1 MSKSYE
7 KLVTLLKQMFQMDQ
21 ADLDFGIYR
30 IMNYKRKEIEKFLNE
45 DLLPQVREQL
55 EKYISVRQKN
65 LKNELEE
72 LKKKLD
78 ETGVLYENSAKYVAI
93 KNELEAGMDIGKIE
107 DEVYSH
113 LTNFFS
119 RYYNNGDFISQ
130 RRYKEGVYAIPYEG
144 EEVKLYW
151 ANADQY
157 YIKTTEY
164 FRDYTFTLP
173 DGKRVHFKLVEA
185 STEKDNNK
193 PPENK
198 ERRFVLYEDE
208 PVKVEN
214 GELIIQFEYKVHE
227 SKQKDLNDKTIK
239 KITDIFATG
248 KGIYT
253 PFLGIF
259 TPSPTEANPRRTLLE
274 KHLND
279 YTARN
284 TFDYFIHKD
293 LGGFLRRE
301 LDFYLKNE
309 VMFLDDLDTE
319 HEVRVEQYITKIK
332 VIKNIGYKIIAFLE
346 QIENF
351 QKKLWLKKKF
361 VVETNYCITLDR
373 INEKFYPEIAANKA
387 QVEEWKKLF
396 AIDELEGYSEPL
408 TVEFLKANPYL
419 VLDTAFFGEEFKEK
433 LIQSIDNIDEKT
445 DGLLIKSE
453 NFQALNLLLER
464 YKEQVKCVYI
474 DPPYNTDASKIIY
487 KNGYEHSSWISL
499 LSDRLKITKSLL
511 QIDGIIE
518 VAIDDYE
525 LRHLNMLMDCVFG
538 SNNFISNI
546 AILTNPKG
554 RDQEHIAQAHDYTVI
569 YAKDKKYAETYYFS
583 LSEDELNKK
592 YALSDGN
599 VRYRELPLKR
609 TGSGKR
615 REDRPFMFFPFIYNI
630 ETKTLSIISK
640 DEYEKIYDKTTNS
653 FNDDFL
659 YALKEKYESS
669 GYIFILPQDE
679 KGNFLRWRW
688 GYDKCEKGVHEGV
701 LFVKE
706 TSESMFNVYEKNTGD
721 EYYTPKSFWFGEKY
735 DASSKG
741 TNLLNNIIPNNPFD
755 YPKSLYTV
763 MDNIIIGANDSSL
776 ILDFF
781 AGSGTTAHAVINLNR
796 EDGGNR
802 KYILVEMGEYFDTVL
817 KPRIQKV
824 IYSKDWK
831 DGKPVSREGISHMFK
846 YMKLESYEDALNNLE
861 IRRTEEQQLVL
872 DLNKDLREQYMLS
885 YMLDKETEGSMSLL
899 NIDQFANPFAYKM
912 KIANGVE
919 TKETL
924 IDLVETFNYLIG
936 LIVTRIDAKQSFNTE
951 PDETSDIPGAVKLIP
966 AKDGKGEY
974 TFKEV
979 EGHTLSGDKV
989 LIIWRTL
996 TGDIAKDN
1004 AALDA
1009 YFRKKKYST
1018 QDFEYDRIYVN
1029 GDNNLQNMKQ
1039 EGERWKV
1046 LLIEEEFK
1054 RLMFDVQDV

>member
-1 MSKSYE
+1 MSRSYE
-7 KLVTLLKQMFQMDQ
+7 KLIMLLKQMFQMDQ

-45 DLLPQVREQL
+45 DLLPQVRTQL
-55 EKYISVRQKN
+55 EKYVSAKQKS
-65 LKNELEE
+65 LKKDLEE
-72 LKKKLD
+72 LKKTLD
-78 ETGVLYENSAKYVAI
+78 ETGVVYESSAKYMAL
-93 KNELEAGMDIGKIE
+93 KSQLESGMDLEKIE

-113 LTNFFS
+113 LTDFFS

-130 RRYKEGVYAIPYEG
+130 RRYKQGVYAIPYEG

-157 YIKTTEY
+157 YIKTAEY

-198 ERRFVLYEDE
+198 ERRFVLYQDE

-227 SKQKDLNDKTIK
+227 SKQKDLNDEAIK
-239 KITDIFATG
+239 KVIEIFNRG
-248 KGIYT
+248 KGTYS

-259 TPSPTEANPRRTLLE
+259 TPSPTEANPKRTLLE

-319 HEVRVEQYITKIK
+319 REVRIEQYITKIK

-346 QIENF
+346 QLENF

-361 VVETNYCITLDR
+361 VVQTDYCITLDR
-373 INEKFYPEIAANKA
+373 IDEEFYPEIAANRA

-396 AIDELEGYSEPL
+396 SIDELEGYSEPL
-408 TVEFLKANPYL
+408 TVEFLKTNPYL
-419 VLDTAFFGEEFKEK
+419 VLDTAFFGEEFKER
-433 LIQSIDNIDEKT
+433 LIESIDNIDEKT

-474 DPPYNTDASKIIY
+474 DPPYNTKSSEIMY
-487 KNGYEHSSWISL
+487 KNNYKHSSWLSLMYDRIKISKL
-499 LSDRLKITKSLL
+499 LLVDDFVYIIAIDETEQELLGQLINNIFPTNKKVCISIVHNPRGQQGKNISYTHEFAYFIYPSDEKKYIADISRDEIDSRNLRDSGTESDRTDAATCFYPFFVKDNKIIGVGNVPDDDFHPNSPNIIREDGVVEIWPIDDNGREKKWRYSINSVSNIFDKLEVKKGRKYLQIIFNKDTGTMKSLWA
-511 QIDGIIE
+511 D
-518 VAIDDYE
+518 A
-525 LRHLNMLMDCVFG
+525 
-538 SNNFISNI
+538 
-546 AILTNPKG
+546 
-554 RDQEHIAQAHDYTVI
+554 
-569 YAKDKKYAETYYFS
+569 
-583 LSEDELNKK
+583 
-592 YALSDGN
+592 
-599 VRYRELPLKR
+599 
-609 TGSGKR
+609 
-615 REDRPFMFFPFIYNI
+615 
-630 ETKTLSIISK
+630 
-640 DEYEKIYDKTTNS
+640 
-653 FNDDFL
+653 
-659 YALKEKYESS
+659 
-669 GYIFILPQDE
+669 
-679 KGNFLRWRW
+679 
-688 GYDKCEKGVHEGV
+688 
-701 LFVKE
+701 
-706 TSESMFNVYEKNTGD
+706 
-721 EYYTPKSFWFGEKY
+721 KY
-735 DASSKG
+735 DASEYG
-741 TNLLNNIIPNNPFD
+741 TKVIQDILGVETAALFS

-763 MDNIIIGANDSSL
+763 KDALYAGVFENNKAI

-781 AGSGTTAHAVINLNR
+781 AGSGTTGHAVINLNR
-796 EDGGNR
+796 EDGSNR
-802 KYILVEMGEYFDTVL
+802 KYILVEMGEYFDTIL

-861 IRRTEEQQLVL
+861 IRRSEDQQMVL
-872 DLNKDLREQYMLS
+872 DLSRDLREQYILS

-899 NIDQFANPFAYKM
+899 NVDQFANPFNYKM
-912 KIANGVE
+912 KIANGLE
-919 TKETL
+919 TKETAV
-924 IDLVETFNYLIG
+924 DLVETFNYLLG
-936 LIVTRIDAKQSFNTE
+936 LVVTRIDAKKSFNTE
-951 PDETSDIPGAVKLIP
+951 LDETSDIPGAVRLIS

-979 EGHTLSGDKV
+979 EGHTLLGDKV

-1004 AALDA
+1004 AVLDA
-1009 YFRKKKYST
+1009 YFKKKKYNT